1 MKKVKTKLNL
11 LKQNFFWNSSLGFPT
26 YITYFMQ
33 LSSVQKKYSMNMFQD
48 VSELFVSIP
57 MMVGRNV

>member
-1 MKKVKTKLNL
+1 MKFHFRFSNL
-11 LKQNFFWNSSLGFPT
+11 YNIFYAAEFST
-26 YITYFMQ
+26 
-33 LSSVQKKYSMNMFQD
+33 KKYSMNMFQD